1 MIDIIIIQINGLILV
16 AKPIKNETIELV
28 LPIISERGIRLEYFH
43 RSDSYAIPKPYLKTK
58 SVLNTNCGG
67 PAWI

>member
-16 AKPIKNETIELV
+16 AKPIKNETTELV
-28 LPIISERGIRLEYFH
+28 LPIISERGVRYSICAKLAY
-43 RSDSYAIPKPYLKTK
+43 
-58 SVLNTNCGG
+58 TNCGG

>member
-28 LPIISERGIRLEYFH
+28 LPMISERDIKY
-43 RSDSYAIPKPYLKTK
+43 SIYAKLAQA
-58 SVLNTNCGG
+58 NCGG